1 MIEAFII
8 TLREGVE
15 AALIIGIIYAYLNKS
30 NQRHLRGA
38 VNWGLFC
45 AIGASI
51 LGAIAFQRFKINQEL
66 FEGVVMFV
74 AAFLVGTMM
83 IWMWRE
89 SKNIK
94 KHIEQKVESLV
105 SPSTGKGSFF
115 SKESLGLFT
124 FSFIMVLREGI
135 ETVLFLSAV
144 SFSTQGVFVAFGGVA
159 GLILAVAFG
168 VYFVKGS
175 FRINLSRFFAVTG
188 IVLAIFLVQL
198 LINGYHELA
207 EQQIIPAGPREMALI
222 GPIVRYNIFFIIAI
236 LSVPIIVFLLSV
248 KQHSEIEPAQ
258 GSAAMRRKHIARQ
271 KKEQLWLKLANVI
284 ALGILFF
291 LTLSFIAGQNSVAL
305 SAAENV
311 QAVNGQVR
319 ISAAALDDG
328 SLHRYS
334 YLTSDG
340 IAVRFIGIKTKSG
353 DYRVALDACAV
364 CGDYGYFQD
373 DNRVICLNCRAPI
386 NISTIGTGGGC
397 NPMELPYDI
406 QQNEVII
413 EEKVL
418 NDTAVNFSS

>member
-236 LSVPIIVFLLSV
+236 LSVPIIVFLLS
-248 KQHSEIEPAQ
+248 EI
-258 GSAAMRRKHIARQ
+258 
-271 KKEQLWLKLANVI
+271 
-284 ALGILFF
+284 
-291 LTLSFIAGQNSVAL
+291 
-305 SAAENV
+305 
-311 QAVNGQVR
+311 VR
-319 ISAAALDDG
+319 ASC
-328 SLHRYS
+328 RE
-334 YLTSDG
+334 
-340 IAVRFIGIKTKSG
+340 
-353 DYRVALDACAV
+353 RV
-364 CGDYGYFQD
+364 
-373 DNRVICLNCRAPI
+373 
-386 NISTIGTGGGC
+386 
-397 NPMELPYDI
+397 
-406 QQNEVII
+406 
-413 EEKVL
+413 
-418 NDTAVNFSS
+418 